1 MTPIGLSPEKVEKS
15 VMACTCCSLHNFFCS
30 HCTPSAIYTP
40 QGSVDTES
48 IETHEVIPGDWRQGQ
63 QHELQPLQ
71 YQGSNRHS
79 DSAKATRDYL
89 RDYFNSEMGAVSW
102 QNTMI

>member
-1 MTPIGLSPEKVEKS
+1 MTPIGLSPVKVEKI
-15 VMACTCCSLHNFFCS
+15 VMACCSLHNFLCS
-30 HCTPSAIYTP
+30 HCTSSAIYTP
-40 QGSVDTES
+40 QGGVDTENVK
-48 IETHEVIPGDWRQGQ
+48 THEVVPGDWRQGQ

-71 YQGSNRHS
+71 HQGSNRHS
-79 DSAKATRDYL
+79 DSAIATRDYL